1 MKKVNRIKDTRE
13 FKKILDNKK
22 FYACPQF
29 TLYVKAREQDH
40 ARIGLSVGKKL
51 GKAHDR
57 NLIKR
62 QVRSMLRDIYTFE
75 ENFDTIVLVRPK
87 YLENKYED
95 NQKQLERLYKK
106 VKI

>member
-13 FKKILDNKK
+13 FKTILDNKK

-29 TLYVKAREQDH
+29 TLYVKTRAQDH

-62 QVRSMLRDIYTFE
+62 QVRSMLRDIYTFD

-87 YLENKYED
+87 YLENKYEE
-95 NQKQLERLYKK
+95 NKKQLERLYKK